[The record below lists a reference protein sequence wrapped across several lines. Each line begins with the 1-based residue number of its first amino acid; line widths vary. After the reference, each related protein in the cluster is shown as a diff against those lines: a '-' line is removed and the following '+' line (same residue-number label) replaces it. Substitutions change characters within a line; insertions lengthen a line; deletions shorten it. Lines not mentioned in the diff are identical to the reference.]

1 MSRGDLFVALV
12 GERFDAHDF
21 VHDAVSK
28 GAAGVVVSR
37 GAVARGI
44 GVPAWQVDDTLVALG
59 DLATYRRKARNQ
71 PVVGVV
77 GTNGKTST
85 KELIKAALG
94 GTLVVHATTGNLNNL
109 IGVPLTLLSVPD
121 SAEVAVVEMG
131 TNQPGEIATLRAIVE
146 PTIVAVTSIAEEHLE
161 GLGDLAGVLRE
172 EIGAVDGAQVAV
184 VPASQPEVG
193 GGRKGRAK
201 RVVSAGLDS
210 GDVRPSA
217 WKVASDGRGEMTM
230 DGVEIKV
237 PLRGAH
243 TIFETPHL
251 PLQSRGNLVC
261 PIDDAANGI
270 AAMSMP
276 KMRVN
281 IEQIGRATLIND
293 AYNSNPPSARAAL
306 ELLSHTGVGRQR
318 VAVLATMLELGPGT
332 PALHDAV
339 ARDALAAGIEIV
351 GAIGEFAAA
360 FDRVAPGDTR
370 VISAPDVDELWTVLS
385 SRLAPNAVILLK
397 GSRGMRLERL
407 VSPITEWARGQAAAP
422 RRIVELQVVN
432 SLKNRQPSAIG
443 VPTSTDP
450 SCSIIF
456 SCRSQI
462 SSESSTY
469 SRTSRCAPSAPPSRR
484 CCCRSSSVRS
494 FCARSSGRTS
504 PRLCVKARP
513 NRMR

>member
-1 MSRGDLFVALV
+1 MSATATAVTPTFWNADRVAAALAPLSPGNLPRGPVGFTRVWTDTRTIEPGDLFVALV
-12 GERFDAHDF
+12 GERFDAHSF
-21 VHDAVSK
+21 LHDAVAK
-28 GAAGVVVSR
+28 GATGVVVSR
-37 GAVARGI
+37 GALARGI
-44 GVPAWQVDDTLVALG
+44 GVPVWQVDDTLVALG
-59 DLATYRRKARNQ
+59 ALANYRRKAWNQ

-94 GTLVVHATTGNLNNL
+94 ETLVVHATTGNLNNL
-109 IGVPLTLLSVPD
+109 IGVPLTLLSIPD

-146 PTIVAVTSIAEEHLE
+146 PTVVAVTSIGEEHLE

-184 VPASQPEVG
+184 VPASQPEIG
-193 GGRKGRAK
+193 AAAKGRAK

-210 GDVRPSA
+210 GDVRSSA
-217 WKVASDGRGEMTM
+217 WKVASDGSGEMTL

-243 TIFETPHL
+243 
-251 PLQSRGNLVC
+251 NLRNAMLALAVARELGVSV
-261 PIDDAANGI
+261 DDAAKGI

-281 IEQIGRATLIND
+281 IEQLDRATLIND

-306 ELLSHTGVGRQR
+306 ELLAHAGVGRQR

-332 PALHDAV
+332 PSLHDAV
-339 ARDALAAGIEIV
+339 AREALGAGIEVV

-360 FDRVAPGDTR
+360 FDRVAPADAR
-370 VISAPDVDELWTVLS
+370 VVAATDVDELWAALS
-385 SRLAPNAVILLK
+385 SRLAPDAVILLK

-407 VSPITEWARGQAAAP
+407 VSPITEWARGQ
-422 RRIVELQVVN
+422 
-432 SLKNRQPSAIG
+432 SGG
-443 VPTSTDP
+443 VTD
-450 SCSIIF
+450 
-456 SCRSQI
+456 R
-462 SSESSTY
+462 
-469 SRTSRCAPSAPPSRR
+469 
-484 CCCRSSSVRS
+484 
-494 FCARSSGRTS
+494 
-504 PRLCVKARP
+504 
-513 NRMR
+513 